1 MVGRP
6 RAKLSNVVAFEWVR
20 WVFDFVG
27 GEIIVWRLVLVT
39 LGLSCFMAKLMVLF
53 LVIVLR
59 MGLLV

>member
-39 LGLSCFMAKLMVLF
+39 LGLSCFMAKLMPLCT
-53 LVIVLR
+53 R
-59 MGLLV
+59 